1 VPRPLQN
8 HPIAVPGEPRP
19 LVVDFAWPDAR
30 LVVELDS
37 QRFHGDW
44 ASAVR
49 DRERDQLLALAGWES
64 HRFVRGIIEVDPAG
78 AAGRLRALHSM
89 RLGLRHGGSDPA
101 PRAAEA

>member
-1 VPRPLQN
+1 MPRPLQN
-8 HPIAVPGEPRP
+8 HPIVVSGEPRP
-19 LVVDFAWPDAR
+19 LVVDFAWPDVR

-49 DRERDQLLALAGWES
+49 DRERDQLLALAGWEA
-64 HRFVRGIIEVDPAG
+64 HRFVRSAVEEDPAG
-78 AAGRLRALHSM
+78 AAARLGALHAM

-101 PRAAEA
+101 PRATGA